1 MSKTLYKK
9 IKRFL
14 DILFSLLLLTLF
26 SPLFLLITAAIW
38 ITDRCEICIR
48 DPLRIG
54 LNGSKFRMYK
64 FRTMHVNAH
73 DEILNNPKYAKLK
86 KKWETNGNKL
96 KIEEDPRITKV
107 GRLLRK
113 TDLDELPQLI
123 NVLKG
128 EMSLVGPRPMYEDEI
143 IRFMKKNTKGGKY
156 SNEKLKQYLKNI
168 SKVRPG
174 ITGMWQV
181 SGRNEIPFDE
191 RLRMDSEYAQS
202 QNFWDDFKILLKT
215 PYIVLTRKGAYE

>member
-1 MSKTLYKK
+1 MSKMLYRK
-9 IKRFL
+9 IKRVYDIFL
-14 DILFSLLLLTLF
+14 SFFLLVVL

-38 ITDRCEICIR
+38 LTDRCEICIR
-48 DPLRIG
+48 DPLRLG

-64 FRTMHVNAH
+64 FRTMVVGAH
-73 DEILNNPKYAKLK
+73 DEMLNNPEYGKLK

-96 KIEEDPRITKV
+96 KIKEDPRITKV
-107 GRLLRK
+107 GSILRK

-143 IRFMKKNTKGGKY
+143 ERYMKNNNKTGKY
-156 SNEKLKQYLKNI
+156 RNEKLKEYLKNI

-174 ITGMWQV
+174 ITGRWQV
-181 SGRNEIPFDE
+181 SGRNEIPFQE
-191 RLRMDSEYAQS
+191 RLRIDSEYV
-202 QNFWDDFKILLKT
+202 QNQNIWEDLKILLKT

>member
-1 MSKTLYKK
+1 
-9 IKRFL
+9 
-14 DILFSLLLLTLF
+14 
-26 SPLFLLITAAIW
+26 
-38 ITDRCEICIR
+38 
-48 DPLRIG
+48 
-54 LNGSKFRMYK
+54 
-64 FRTMHVNAH
+64 
-73 DEILNNPKYAKLK
+73 
-86 KKWETNGNKL
+86 
-96 KIEEDPRITKV
+96 
-107 GRLLRK
+107 
-113 TDLDELPQLI
+113 LDELPQLI